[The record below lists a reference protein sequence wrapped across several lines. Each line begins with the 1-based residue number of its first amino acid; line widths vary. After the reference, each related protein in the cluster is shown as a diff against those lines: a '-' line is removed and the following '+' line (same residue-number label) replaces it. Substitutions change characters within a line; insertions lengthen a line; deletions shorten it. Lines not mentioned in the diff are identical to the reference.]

1 MARPLK
7 DGVDYFP
14 KDTDFYADDKVRL
27 LRAEFG
33 SKGMYLLDYIL
44 CDLYGKNGYFIK
56 WDKNSATLC
65 QTVRDV
71 VVLLSLLQSLFPGV
85 SDVLSLIKG
94 CLKCLEH

>member
-33 SKGMYLLDYIL
+33 
-44 CDLYGKNGYFIK
+44 
-56 WDKNSATLC
+56 
-65 QTVRDV
+65 
-71 VVLLSLLQSLFPGV
+71 
-85 SDVLSLIKG
+85 
-94 CLKCLEH
+94 

>member
-33 SKGMYLLDYIL
+33 SKGTVSYTHL
-44 CDLYGKNGYFIK
+44 
-56 WDKNSATLC
+56 TLP
-65 QTVRDV
+65 TT
-71 VVLLSLLQSLFPGV
+71 
-85 SDVLSLIKG
+85 
-94 CLKCLEH
+94 

>member
-14 KDTDFYADDKVRL
+14 KETDFYADDKVRL

-44 CDLYGKNGYFIK
+44 CDLYGKNG
-56 WDKNSATLC
+56 
-65 QTVRDV
+65 
-71 VVLLSLLQSLFPGV
+71 
-85 SDVLSLIKG
+85 
-94 CLKCLEH
+94 

>member
-44 CDLYGKNGYFIK
+44 CDLYGKMDISSNGIK
-56 WDKNSATLC
+56 TSATLC

>member
-44 CDLYGKNGYFIK
+44 CDLYGKNDISSNGIK
-56 WDKNSATLC
+56 TSATLC